1 MNSIKEAYKMAEA
14 CNEIRLRQNE
24 INNMTNENWEQEMSN
39 KNDYLAQ
46 QPNPKK
52 ENNMSILN
60 DENYQQD
67 ITETNEEKE
76 IMEERAVT
84 RATVTQLEGYHPDS
98 IEVDH
103 AKIDHLSNLL
113 VNLVNE
119 LLPEEEEGLAGDRT
133 YFLKGFWYSCKN
145 RIEKKEEA
153 FKKCAWSAQK
163 AQREFTGDEISS
175 QRKIDAVNRCNDV
188 LYQLDNLKK
197 HYEPAIRGA
206 WDFITDQPF
215 ENSPRPQATDKTDM
229 DDMKINELLRKAG
242 IDN

>member
-1 MNSIKEAYKMAEA
+1 MAEA
-14 CNEIRLRQNE
+14 CNEIR
-24 INNMTNENWEQEMSN
+24 
-39 KNDYLAQ
+39 

-113 VNLVNE
+113 VSLVNE
-119 LLPEEEEGLAGDRT
+119 LLPEEDGLASDRT